1 VVDQD
6 VVVWQHFMQRRR
18 EAVRALVTDEL
29 VEEHRRNPRGHH
41 SDALDRVLRFFRV
54 APIPGKEIVIESVPF
69 AEYRIGVMTGVPGR
83 PAELLDERYGSYDE
97 TLHAI
102 FLRRVHR
109 LREEA

>member
-6 VVVWQHFMQRRR
+6 VVVWQHYTERRSQ
-18 EAVRALVTDEL
+18 AVRALITDEL
-29 VEEHRRNPRGHH
+29 IEEHRRSPRGHH

-69 AEYRIGVMTGVPGR
+69 SEYRIGVMTGVPGR
-83 PAELLDERYGSYDE
+83 PAELLEERYASYEE

-102 FLRRVHR
+102 FLRRVER
-109 LREEA
+109 LRGEG

>member
-1 VVDQD
+1 MDQD
-6 VVVWQHFMQRRR
+6 VVVWLRVTERRAQRI
-18 EAVRALVTDEL
+18 RALITDEL
-29 VEEHRRNPRGHH
+29 IEEHRRSPRGHH

-69 AEYRIGVMTGVPGR
+69 ETYHVGVMTGVPGR
-83 PAELLDERYGSYDE
+83 PAEVLPETYGSYEE

-102 FLRRVHR
+102 FLRRVAR

>member
-1 VVDQD
+1 MDQD
-6 VVVWQHFMQRRR
+6 VVVWQHFTRRR
-18 EAVRALVTDEL
+18 ADAIRALITDEL
-29 VEEHRRNPRGHH
+29 VEEHRRSPRGHH

-69 AEYRIGVMTGVPGR
+69 ATYHVGVMTGIPGR
-83 PAELLDERYGSYDE
+83 SAQVLPEAYASYEE

-102 FLRRVHR
+102 FVRRIAR

>member
-6 VVVWQHFMQRRR
+6 VVVWQHFTERRA
-18 EAVRALVTDEL
+18 AVIRALITDEL
-29 VEEHRRNPRGHH
+29 IEEHRRNPRGHH

-69 AEYRIGVMTGVPGR
+69 ETYRVGVMTGIPGQ
-83 PAELLDERYGSYDE
+83 PAEVLPEAYGSYEE

-102 FLRRVHR
+102 FLRRIAR
-109 LREEA
+109 LRVEL